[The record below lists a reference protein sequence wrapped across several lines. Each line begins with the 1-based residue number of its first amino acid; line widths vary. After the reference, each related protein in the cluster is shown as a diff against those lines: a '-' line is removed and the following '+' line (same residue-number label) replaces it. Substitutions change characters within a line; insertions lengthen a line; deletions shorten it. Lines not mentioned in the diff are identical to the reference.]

1 MEQAEMVALIRPGVP
16 SDAGVWAEFGVGS
29 GNFTAALRTL
39 LSSGS
44 AIYAVD
50 RDASAVRQLQAL
62 AAQSGVPIS
71 PLQADF
77 TKPLALPT
85 LDGMLLANALHFVR
99 AQVPVLA
106 ALGALLRSGGTL
118 LLVEYDLATPRP
130 WVPFPI
136 AAVAFPALAQ
146 AAGFVDPAIIAT
158 RRSPSSG
165 VTMYAASA
173 RRV

>member
-1 MEQAEMVALIRPGVP
+1 MEQAEMVALIRRGVP
-16 SDAGVWAEFGVGS
+16 EGAGVWAEFGAGS

-39 LSSGS
+39 LPPGS

-50 RDASAVRQLQAL
+50 RDASAVRRLQAL
-62 AAQSGVPIS
+62 AEQPGVPVS
-71 PLQADF
+71 AFQADF
-77 TKPLALPT
+77 TRPLVLPP

-106 ALGALLRSGGTL
+106 ALGALLHSGGML
-118 LLVEYDLATPRP
+118 LLVEYDLAMPRP

-136 AAVAFPALAQ
+136 AAAGFPALAQ

-165 VTMYAASA
+165 VTMFAASA
-173 RRV
+173 RRM